1 MVNKVLFIVPHE
13 DDELFVGGAMLANLA
28 VNPKYEVYV
37 LIATNGDYNPE
48 DSKIR
53 VKESIDALSVFG
65 IEKNNII
72 FAGYGDEWKGQ
83 HIYHSK
89 EDEVKI
95 SFGGFSET
103 YLDNESLDEWHYKR
117 YGTHSKYTRRNYVN
131 DISDVISSIS
141 PDTIICVDMDSHAD
155 HKAVSLFTDEALKK
169 VLISKK
175 KYHPIYLKKYA
186 YNGNFYGRDDF
197 FKGDYLST
205 YIQDDYSTKY
215 FNNNNAIRYMVGS
228 LCKTKRIRS
237 NLLFKASKKYKSQ
250 KVWMN
255 AGRFINGDIAYW
267 QRYTNNLALDA
278 DIRASSGETKWLNDF
293 KLFDTTDVRNK
304 NDCFREL
311 CWKPDR
317 YEKESTLSIT
327 LNTPAKV
334 KYLNVYYDIDN
345 IVEDISIQIF
355 DEKKDLISKMI
366 SSFDTIGAS
375 CKKIVIKEDTNISN
389 IIIRLKNDSSSFI
402 GINEIEVLEEY
413 QEIPFKEYLLGMQSL
428 ACKEADY
435 DIIDRFL
442 FDGARYIINHLNV
455 IKNKF

>member
-1 MVNKVLFIVPHE
+1 
-13 DDELFVGGAMLANLA
+13 
-28 VNPKYEVYV
+28 
-37 LIATNGDYNPE
+37 
-48 DSKIR
+48 
-53 VKESIDALSVFG
+53 
-65 IEKNNII
+65 
-72 FAGYGDEWKGQ
+72 
-83 HIYHSK
+83 
-89 EDEVKI
+89 
-95 SFGGFSET
+95 
-103 YLDNESLDEWHYKR
+103 
-117 YGTHSKYTRRNYVN
+117 
-131 DISDVISSIS
+131 
-141 PDTIICVDMDSHAD
+141 
-155 HKAVSLFTDEALKK
+155 
-169 VLISKK
+169 
-175 KYHPIYLKKYA
+175 
-186 YNGNFYGRDDF
+186 
-197 FKGDYLST
+197 
-205 YIQDDYSTKY
+205 
-215 FNNNNAIRYMVGS
+215 MVGS

-345 IVEDISIQIF
+345 IVENISIQIF

-442 FDGARYIINHLNV
+442 FDGTRYIINHLNV